1 VPECLIDLCVN
12 LSVLRVYKCL
22 FTQRTQRQTTK
33 FTKKLETDPL
43 LAIRRCC
50 SHASKDSVQYDTIE
64 GMVKAQSITERAQTF
79 GELRASGYVSRS
91 VKDEMRANLIAKLRG
106 GERLFPGILGYDESV
121 VPQIVNAVLAKH
133 NLILLGLRG
142 QAKSRLIRQLTGL
155 MDDEIPIIAG
165 SEVNDDP
172 FAPLSAFGRQQIELH
187 GDETKIDWVN
197 RGNRFVE
204 KLATPDVTIADIIG
218 DVDPIKA
225 ARGGHLLSDELT
237 IHFGLLPRANRGI
250 FAINELPDL
259 AGKIQVGLFNIMQ
272 EGDVQIKGY
281 PVRLPL
287 DVMLVFSANP
297 EDYTARGK
305 IITPLKDR
313 IGAEIHTHYPANVQ
327 LSSEITKQEAWTSRP
342 GFESFSLSIPEFISE
357 TIEQIAFEARDDQ
370 RVDKRS
376 GVSQRFSISALES
389 AVSNAERRALITGE
403 SEIVPRISDI
413 YSALPSMTGKM
424 ELEYEG
430 EQIGATRLAK
440 DLIKRASG
448 VIFEGFFLGI
458 DFAPAVQWFDEGNR
472 LLLSDTAS
480 AQECAMLL
488 ESVPDLIDLT
498 LVPLDFDRKEK
509 AKMVSACEFV
519 LEGLYAQN
527 KISRSEDGSYEA
539 VTKAKRD
546 RRGMIYEDLTDLEGY
561 N

>member
-1 VPECLIDLCVN
+1 MSAIQTLGA
-12 LSVLRVYKCL
+12 LR
-22 FTQRTQRQTTK
+22 T
-33 FTKKLETDPL
+33 
-43 LAIRRCC
+43 
-50 SHASKDSVQYDTIE
+50 
-64 GMVKAQSITERAQTF
+64 
-79 GELRASGYVSRS
+79 SGYASRS
-91 VKDEMRANLIAKLRG
+91 VKDEMRANLIAKLRA

-133 NLILLGLRG
+133 NFILLGLRG
-142 QAKSRLIRQLTGL
+142 QAKSRIIRQLTEL
-155 MDDEIPIIAG
+155 LDEEIPIIAG

-172 FAPLSAFGRQQIELH
+172 FSPLSAYGRQQVELH
-187 GDETKIDWVN
+187 GDETKIDWI
-197 RGNRFVE
+197 RRDSRFVE

-225 ARGGHLLSDELT
+225 AKGGHLLSDELT

-313 IGAEIHTHYPANVQ
+313 IGAEVQTHYPANVL
-327 LSSEITKQEAWTSRP
+327 LSSEITKQEAWTKRE
-342 GFESFSLSIPEFISE
+342 GFETFTVEIPEFISE

-376 GVSQRFSISALES
+376 GVSQRFSITALES

-403 SEIVPRISDI
+403 KEIVPRISDI
-413 YSALPSMTGKM
+413 YAALPSMTGKM

-430 EQIGATRLAK
+430 EQIGGTRLVK
-440 DLIKRASG
+440 DLIKRACG

-458 DFAPAVQWFDEGNR
+458 DFAPTIKWFDEGNK

-480 AQECAMLL
+480 AKECVGLL
-488 ESVPDLIDLT
+488 DSVPQLIEST
-498 LVPLDFDRKEK
+498 LVPLEFSKKDK
-509 AKMVSACEFV
+509 AKLVSACEFV

-527 KISRSEDGSYEA
+527 KISRNETGGYEA

-546 RRGMIYEDLTDLEGY
+546 RRGMIYEDFTDVEGY

>member
-1 VPECLIDLCVN
+1 MN
-12 LSVLRVYKCL
+12 R
-22 FTQRTQRQTTK
+22 
-33 FTKKLETDPL
+33 
-43 LAIRRCC
+43 
-50 SHASKDSVQYDTIE
+50 ASTL
-64 GMVKAQSITERAQTF
+64 
-79 GELRASGYVSRS
+79 GELRSAGYESRS
-91 VKDEMRANLIAKLRG
+91 VKDEMRSNLITKLRN
-106 GERLFPGILGYDESV
+106 GERLFGGILGYDESV

-133 NLILLGLRG
+133 NFILLGLRG
-142 QAKSRLIRQLTGL
+142 QAKSRIIRQLTDL

-165 SEVNDDP
+165 SEINDDP
-172 FAPLSAFGRQQIELH
+172 FAPLSAYGRQTIELH
-187 GDETKIDWVN
+187 GDETKIDWVH
-197 RGNRFVE
+197 RDNRFVE

-225 ARGGHLLSDELT
+225 AKGGHLLSDELT

-281 PVRLPL
+281 PVRMPL
-287 DVMLVFSANP
+287 DVLLVFSANP

-313 IGAEIHTHYPANVQ
+313 IGSEIMTHYPADVQ
-327 LSSEITKQEAWTSRP
+327 MSSEITKQEAWIARP
-342 GFESFSLSIPEFISE
+342 GFEDHTTNIPEFISE

-376 GVSQRFSISALES
+376 GVSQRFSISVLES
-389 AVSNAERRALITGE
+389 VMSNAERRALITGE

-413 YSALPSMTGKM
+413 YAALPAMTGKM

-430 EQIGATRLAK
+430 EQIGAKRLAK

-458 DFAPAVQWFDEGNR
+458 DFDRAVQWFDEGNK

-480 AQECAMLL
+480 SAECAMLL
-488 ESVPDLIDLT
+488 DSVPDLIDST
-498 LVPLDFDRKEK
+498 LVPLDYNSKET
-509 AKMVSACEFV
+509 AKVVSACEFV

-527 KISRSEDGSYEA
+527 RISRNEDGGYEA
-539 VTKAKRD
+539 ATKAKRD
-546 RRGMIYEDLTDLEGY
+546 RRGMIYEDLTDLDSY